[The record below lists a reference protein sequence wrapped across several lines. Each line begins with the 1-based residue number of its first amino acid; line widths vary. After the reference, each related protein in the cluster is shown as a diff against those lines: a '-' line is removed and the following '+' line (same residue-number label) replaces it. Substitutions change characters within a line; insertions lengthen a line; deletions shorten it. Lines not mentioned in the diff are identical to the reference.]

1 MNGKDKAGNLS
12 QLSLALTRRAAL
24 VGFGTMATAAVAH
37 KSRFGER
44 APILT
49 KMTLTSE
56 NDRAIE
62 IFDWAPAR
70 CSVGTIFFS
79 HGAGSSPDKYARL
92 IEPWVTQGWR
102 VLAPLHVDSRDHPDT
117 SKYKGLASWKARL
130 EDMRAL
136 SVYLGGEHYVAAGHS
151 YGGLVALTLG
161 GAKSIPPQGVAGP
174 LHDDKVQA
182 VLAFSPPAP
191 IPVLVT
197 REGYA
202 ELSVPALI
210 QTGTLDIVPGIT
222 DDSED
227 GWKGHLVPYDA
238 AASGGHRYGLVLA
251 GVDHYFGGA
260 ICDYEKA
267 GPPQLAQLD
276 AAVSLSSLFLRGH
289 GLNQDSARS
298 GLKERVSDQLP
309 IRLLSK

>member
-1 MNGKDKAGNLS
+1 MNSNGKTGNFS
-12 QLSLALTRRAAL
+12 KLSLAMTRRAAL

-37 KSRFGER
+37 KSRFGQS

-49 KMTLTSE
+49 KMTLTADNGRE
-56 NDRAIE
+56 IT
-62 IFDWAPAR
+62 IFDWSSSR
-70 CSVGTIFFS
+70 CTVGTIFFS
-79 HGAGSSPDKYARL
+79 HGAGSAPDKYTRL
-92 IEPWVTQGWR
+92 IEPWVSQGWR
-102 VLAPLHVDSRDHPDT
+102 VLAPLHVDSRDHPET
-117 SKYKGLASWKARL
+117 AKYTGLASWTTRL

-136 SVYLGGEHYVAAGHS
+136 SAYLGGEHYVAAGHS

-161 GAKSIPPQGVAGP
+161 GAKSIPPQGFDGP

-222 DDSED
+222 DDSKD

-238 AASGGHRYGLVLA
+238 AAAGGHRYGLVLA

-260 ICDYEKA
+260 ICDYDKA

-289 GLNQDSARS
+289 GLDQNGARKS
-298 GLKERVSDQLP
+298 LEERTTDQLP